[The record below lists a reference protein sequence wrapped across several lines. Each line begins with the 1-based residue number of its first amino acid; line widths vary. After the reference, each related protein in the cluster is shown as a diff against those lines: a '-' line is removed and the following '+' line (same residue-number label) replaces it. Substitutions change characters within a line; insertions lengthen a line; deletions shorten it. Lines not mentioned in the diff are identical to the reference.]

1 MLRSTVRAEK
11 GKLAEIRDETC
22 NDLVSSKSKIRTSD
36 KIPEIFDAS
45 EIGPRTTFENLARC
59 IRLVSHNDKKQ
70 KRRKK
75 TTEKNVTVKRREI
88 DERDN
93 SNKGRPPIETHS
105 KIDFET
111 RQFRK

>member
-1 MLRSTVRAEK
+1 MRRTNRSVFVSSFVQELFMDNYNFSRSIFDQNVHRSRLNLLRSTVRAEK

-75 TTEKNVTVKRREI
+75 TA
-88 DERDN
+88 
-93 SNKGRPPIETHS
+93 
-105 KIDFET
+105 
-111 RQFRK
+111 